1 MKPARRLA
9 IDRIFPDVDSGRF
22 EAKRIVHRPTKVAAD
37 IVCDGHD
44 VLSCTLYIRG
54 PHYESWT
61 TIPMTDVGND
71 RWEAAFT
78 PDHLGTWEY
87 TVRGGVDRFETWLR
101 DLKRRKNAGDD
112 LGDELIEGQQL
123 IDSVL
128 ESAPTR
134 VAEQLI
140 HIKSVLT
147 QPDGYSTAC
156 SNQLA
161 ALMAAHAD
169 HSEDTWFDIPRR
181 ICVERERAAV
191 GAWYEAFPRS
201 WGSPGAHGTLCDLA
215 NSIDYIA
222 SMGFDVLYLPPI
234 HPIGQ
239 SFRKGRNNSAHAQPV
254 DVGSPW
260 GIGSSTGGHTDIHPE
275 LGTLDD
281 FETLRHAVSGRGME
295 LALDLAL
302 QCSPDHPWVTDHPE
316 WFRHRADGSIRYA
329 ENPPKKYQD
338 IYPLDF
344 ETEGWQDLWQAVRE
358 ILEFWIS
365 HGVRIFRV
373 DNPHTKPFDFWEW
386 LLADVRRT
394 HPDVL
399 FLAEA
404 FTRPKTM
411 YRLAKVGFTQSYTY
425 FTWRTGKQEL
435 AEYLE
440 EVTSPPV
447 ADYFRPNFFTN
458 TPDILHETLQRGG
471 RPMFM
476 VRLALAALSVGN
488 WGIYG
493 PAMELQD
500 ATPRE
505 PGSEEY
511 LDSEKYEIRLWDR
524 QAPHTLAP
532 FITRLNEIRKSEAA
546 IRDHSPPVIETTD
559 DPFLLAW
566 SRHDPTTNNHLLIVV
581 NLKPEESRTD
591 TVELTTDHFG
601 KPLLT
606 SFSVSDLLTGERST
620 RPLKDFQVT
629 CTPTAPVIVLRLS
642 PNPYSNSADE

>member
-1 MKPARRLA
+1 MKPARRIA
-9 IDRIFPDVDSGRF
+9 IDQIFPDVDNGRF
-22 EAKRIVHRPTKVAAD
+22 EAKRIVHRPATVAAD

-44 VLSCTLYIRG
+44 VLSCAIYIRG
-54 PHYESWT
+54 PHDESWT

-78 PDHLGTWEY
+78 PDQLGTWEY
-87 TVRGGVDRFETWLR
+87 TVRSGVDRFQTWLR

-112 LGDELIEGQQL
+112 LLDEMIEGQQL

-128 ESAPTR
+128 QSAPTH
-134 VAEQLI
+134 VAGQLS

-147 QPDGYSTAC
+147 DTDGYFTAC

-161 ALMAAHAD
+161 SLMAAHTD
-169 HSEDTWFDIPRR
+169 HSEDTWLDIPRR

-191 GAWYEAFPRS
+191 GGWYEAFPRS
-201 WGSPGAHGTLCDLA
+201 WGAPGAHGTLCDLA
-215 NSIDYIA
+215 TKIDYIA

-239 SFRKGRNNSAHAQPV
+239 SFRKGKNNSVEADAE

-260 GIGSSTGGHTDIHPE
+260 GIGSIAGGHTEIHPD

-281 FETLRHAVSGRGME
+281 FQTLRRAVSERGME

-344 ETEGWQDLWQAVRE
+344 ETEAWQELWHAVRE
-358 ILEFWIS
+358 ILEFWIRQ
-365 HGVRIFRV
+365 GVRIFRV

-511 LDSEKYEIRLWDR
+511 LDSEKYEIKLWDR

-566 SRHDPTTNNHLLIVV
+566 SRYDPITHNHLLIVV
-581 NLKPEESRTD
+581 NLEPKESRTD
-591 TVELTTDHFG
+591 TVELTPGHFG
-601 KPLLT
+601 ESLPTTLAVT
-606 SFSVSDLLTGERST
+606 DLLTGERSK

-629 CTPTAPVIVLRLS
+629 CTPTDPVIVLRLS
-642 PNPYSNSADE
+642 PDPDSIAAVE

>member
-1 MKPARRLA
+1 MKPARRTA
-9 IDRIFPDVDSGRF
+9 IDQIFPDVDSGRF
-22 EAKRIVHRPTKVAAD
+22 AAKRIVHRPTKVAAD

-44 VLSCTLYIRG
+44 VLTCTLHIRG
-54 PHYESWT
+54 PHHESWA
-61 TIPMTDVGND
+61 TISMTDVGND

-78 PDHLGTWEY
+78 PDELGTWEY
-87 TVRGGVDRFETWLR
+87 TIRGGVDRFKTWLR
-101 DLKRRKNAGDD
+101 DLKQHKNAGDD
-112 LGDELIEGQQL
+112 LHDELIEGQQI

-128 ESAPTR
+128 ESAPTH
-134 VAEQLI
+134 VAKQLS
-140 HIKSVLT
+140 HIKSRLT
-147 QPDGYSTAC
+147 QSDGYSIAC

-161 ALMAAHAD
+161 SLMAAHAD
-169 HSEDTWFDIPRR
+169 HSEDTWLDIPRR
-181 ICVERERAAV
+181 ICVERARAAV

-201 WGSPGAHGTLCDLA
+201 WGSPGEHGTLCDLA

-234 HPIGQ
+234 HPIGH
-239 SFRKGRNNSAHAQPV
+239 SFRKGKNNSAHAQPE

-260 GIGSSTGGHTDIHPE
+260 GIGSFTGGHTDIHPE

-281 FETLRHAVSGRGME
+281 FETLQHALSEKGME
-295 LALDLAL
+295 LALDFAL

-316 WFRHRADGSIRYA
+316 WFCHRADGSIRYA

-344 ETEGWQDLWQAVRE
+344 DTEAWQELWHAVRE
-358 ILEFWIS
+358 ILEFWIRQ
-365 HGVRIFRV
+365 GVRIFRV

-425 FTWRTGKQEL
+425 FTWRTEKQEL

-440 EVTSPPV
+440 EVTTPPV

-511 LDSEKYEIRLWDR
+511 LNSEKYEIRLWDR

-546 IRDHSPPVIETTD
+546 IREDSPPLIEKTV

-566 SRHDPTTNNHLLIVV
+566 SRHDQATNNHLLVVV
-581 NLKPEESRTD
+581 NLKPEEFRTD
-591 TVELTTDHFG
+591 TVELTPDHFG
-601 KPLLT
+601 KPFLT
-606 SFSVSDLLTGERST
+606 TLAVTDLFTGERST
-620 RPLKDFQVT
+620 RPLKGFQVT
-629 CTPTAPVIVLRLS
+629 CTPTAPVIVLRLLPS
-642 PNPYSNSADE
+642 PNDGSTDE

>member
-1 MKPARRLA
+1 MKPARRIA
-9 IDRIFPDVDSGRF
+9 IDQIFPDVDSGRF
-22 EAKRIVHRPTKVAAD
+22 EAKRIVHRPATVAAD

-44 VLSCTLYIRG
+44 VLSCALYIRG
-54 PHYESWT
+54 PHHESWT
-61 TIPMTDVGND
+61 TIPMADVGND

-78 PDHLGTWEY
+78 PDQLGTWEY
-87 TVRGGVDRFETWLR
+87 TVRVGVDRFQTWLR
-101 DLKRRKNAGDD
+101 DLKRRKTAGDN
-112 LGDELIEGQQL
+112 LRDEMIEGQQL

-128 ESAPTR
+128 QSAPTD
-134 VAEQLI
+134 VAKQLSQM
-140 HIKSVLT
+140 KSALT
-147 QPDGYSTAC
+147 DPDGYSTAC

-161 ALMAAHAD
+161 SLMAAHAC
-169 HSEDTWFDIPRR
+169 HSEDTWLDSPRR

-215 NSIDYIA
+215 KKIDYIA

-239 SFRKGRNNSAHAQPV
+239 SFRKGKNNSVEADAE

-260 GIGSSTGGHTDIHPE
+260 GIGSTAGGHMDIHPD

-281 FETLRHAVSGRGME
+281 FQALRHAVSERRME

-344 ETEGWQDLWQAVRE
+344 ETEAWQELWHAVRE
-358 ILEFWIS
+358 ILEFWIRQ
-365 HGVRIFRV
+365 GVRIFRV

-425 FTWRTGKQEL
+425 FTWRTEKQEL

-511 LDSEKYEIRLWDR
+511 LDSEKYEIKLWDR

-532 FITRLNEIRKSEAA
+532 FITRLNEIRKTEAA
-546 IRDHSPPVIETTD
+546 IRNHSPPVIETTD

-581 NLKPEESRTD
+581 NLEPEESRTD
-591 TVELTTDHFG
+591 TVELTPGHFG
-601 KPLLT
+601 ESSPTTLAVT
-606 SFSVSDLLTGERST
+606 DLLTGERSK

-629 CTPTAPVIVLRLS
+629 CTPTDPVIVLRLS
-642 PNPYSNSADE
+642 PNPDSSSADQ

>member
-1 MKPARRLA
+1 MKPAHRIA
-9 IDRIFPDVDSGRF
+9 IDRIYPDVDGGRF
-22 EAKRIVHRPTKVAAD
+22 AAKCIANRLTTVAAD

-44 VLSCTLYIRG
+44 VLTCSLHLRR
-54 PHYESWT
+54 PNERLWT

-71 RWEAAFT
+71 RWEAVFT
-78 PDHLGTWEY
+78 PEQLGTWEY
-87 TVRGGVDRFETWLR
+87 TVSGGVDRFQTWLR

-112 LGDELIEGQQL
+112 LCDEMLEGQQL

-128 ESAPTR
+128 ESAPTQ
-134 VAEQLI
+134 VAEQLS
-140 HIKSVLT
+140 HIKFVLT
-147 QPDGYSTAC
+147 DPAGYPTAC
-156 SNQLA
+156 STQLA
-161 ALMAAHAD
+161 SLMAAHAD
-169 HSEDTWFDIPRR
+169 HSEDTWLDIPRR

-201 WGSPGAHGTLCDLA
+201 WGKPGAHGTLCDLA

-239 SFRKGRNNSAHAQPV
+239 SFRKGKNNSVQADAE

-260 GIGSSTGGHTDIHPE
+260 GIGSIAGGHTDIHPE

-281 FETLRHAVSGRGME
+281 FLTLRHAVSERGME

-302 QCSPDHPWVTDHPE
+302 QCSPDHPWVTKHPE

-344 ETEGWQDLWQAVRE
+344 ETAAWQELWHAVRE
-358 ILEFWIS
+358 ILEFWITR
-365 HGVRIFRV
+365 GVRIFRV

-386 LLADVRRT
+386 LLDDVRQT

-411 YRLAKVGFTQSYTY
+411 YRLAKIGFTQSYTY
-425 FTWRTGKQEL
+425 FTWRTKKQEL

-471 RPMFM
+471 RPMFK

-493 PAMELQD
+493 PAMELQET
-500 ATPRE
+500 TPRE

-511 LDSEKYEIRLWDR
+511 LNSEKYEIRLWDR

-546 IRDHSPPVIETTD
+546 IRDHSPPVIETTG

-566 SRHDPTTNNHLLIVV
+566 SRYEPATKNHLLIVV

-591 TVELTTDHFG
+591 TVELIPDQFGASLPTT
-601 KPLLT
+601 LAVT
-606 SFSVSDLLTGERST
+606 DLFTGEHST

-629 CTPTAPVIVLRLS
+629 CTPTDPVIVLRLL
-642 PNPYSNSADE
+642 PNHDSRSADE

>member
-1 MKPARRLA
+1 MKQARRVA
-9 IDRIFPDVDSGRF
+9 IDQIFPDVDSGRF
-22 EAKRIVHRPTKVAAD
+22 EAKRIVHRLTKVAAD

-44 VLSCTLYIRG
+44 VLACTLCIRG
-54 PHYESWT
+54 PHQGSWT
-61 TIPMTDVGND
+61 AIPMTDVGND

-87 TVRGGVDRFETWLR
+87 TVRGGVNRFETWLR
-101 DLKRRKNAGDD
+101 DLKRRKHAGED
-112 LGDELIEGQQL
+112 LCDEFIEGQKL

-128 ESAPTR
+128 KSAPTH
-134 VAEQLI
+134 VAKQLS
-140 HIKSVLT
+140 HIKSQLT
-147 QPDGYSTAC
+147 QPDGYCTAC
-156 SNQLA
+156 STQLA
-161 ALMAAHAD
+161 SLMAEHAD
-169 HSEDTWFDIPRR
+169 RSEDTWLDSPRR
-181 ICVERERAAV
+181 ICVEREQAAV

-201 WGSPGAHGTLCDLA
+201 WGSPGVHGTLSDLA

-239 SFRKGRNNSAHAQPV
+239 SFRKGKNNSAHARPE

-281 FETLRHAVSGRGME
+281 FETLRHAVSERGME
-295 LALDLAL
+295 LALDIAL

-344 ETEGWQDLWQAVRE
+344 ETEAWQELWHAVRE
-358 ILEFWIS
+358 ILEFWIRQ
-365 HGVRIFRV
+365 GVRIFRV

-386 LLADVRRT
+386 LLADVRRM
-394 HPDVL
+394 HPDIL

-425 FTWRTGKQEL
+425 FTWRTEKQEL

-440 EVTSPPV
+440 EVTTPPV

-493 PAMELQD
+493 PAMELQE

-511 LDSEKYEIRLWDR
+511 LNSEKYEIRQWDR
-524 QAPHTLAP
+524 QAPRTLAP

-546 IRDHSPPVIETTD
+546 VRENSRPLIEKTD
-559 DPFLLAW
+559 GPFLLAW
-566 SRHDPTTNNHLLIVV
+566 SRHDLATNNHLLIVV
-581 NLKPEESRTD
+581 NLKPEESRTE
-591 TVELTTDHFG
+591 TVEMKPDHFG
-601 KPLLT
+601 KPFLT
-606 SFSVSDLLTGERST
+606 TFAVTDLFTGECST

-629 CTPTAPVIVLRLS
+629 CTATNPVIVLRLS
-642 PNPYSNSADE
+642 PNPNGSSANE

>member
-1 MKPARRLA
+1 MKPARRTA
-9 IDRIFPDVDSGRF
+9 IDQIFPDVDSGRF
-22 EAKRIVHRPTKVAAD
+22 AAKRIVHRPTKVAAD

-44 VLSCTLYIRG
+44 ALTCTLHIRG
-54 PHYESWT
+54 PHHESWA
-61 TIPMTDVGND
+61 TISMTDVGND

-78 PDHLGTWEY
+78 PDELGTWEY
-87 TVRGGVDRFETWLR
+87 TIRGGVDRFKTWLR
-101 DLKRRKNAGDD
+101 DLKQHKNAGDD
-112 LGDELIEGQQL
+112 LHDELIEGQQI

-128 ESAPTR
+128 ESAPTH
-134 VAEQLI
+134 VAKQLS
-140 HIKSVLT
+140 HIKSRLT
-147 QPDGYSTAC
+147 QSDGYSIAC

-161 ALMAAHAD
+161 SLMAAHAD
-169 HSEDTWFDIPRR
+169 HSEDTWLDIPRR
-181 ICVERERAAV
+181 ICVERARAAV

-201 WGSPGAHGTLCDLA
+201 WGSPGEHGTLCDLA

-234 HPIGQ
+234 HPIGH
-239 SFRKGRNNSAHAQPV
+239 SFRKGKNNSAHAQPE

-260 GIGSSTGGHTDIHPE
+260 GIGSFTGGHTDIHPE

-281 FETLRHAVSGRGME
+281 FETLQHALSEKGME
-295 LALDLAL
+295 LALDFAL

-316 WFRHRADGSIRYA
+316 WFCHRADGSIRYA

-344 ETEGWQDLWQAVRE
+344 DTEAWQELWHAVRE
-358 ILEFWIS
+358 ILEFWIRQ
-365 HGVRIFRV
+365 GVRIFRV

-411 YRLAKVGFTQSYTY
+411 YRLAKIGFTQSYTY
-425 FTWRTGKQEL
+425 FTWRTEKQEL

-440 EVTSPPV
+440 EVTTPPV

-511 LDSEKYEIRLWDR
+511 LNSEKYEIRLWDR

-546 IRDHSPPVIETTD
+546 IREDSPPLIEKTV

-566 SRHDPTTNNHLLIVV
+566 SRHDQATNNHLLIVV
-581 NLKPEESRTD
+581 NLKPEEFRTD
-591 TVELTTDHFG
+591 TVELTPENFG
-601 KPLLT
+601 KPFLT
-606 SFSVSDLLTGERST
+606 TLAVTDLFTGERST
-620 RPLKDFQVT
+620 RPLKGFQVT
-629 CTPTAPVIVLRLS
+629 CTPTAPVIVLRLLPS
-642 PNPYSNSADE
+642 PNDGSTDE

>member
-1 MKPARRLA
+1 MKPAHRIA
-9 IDRIFPDVDSGRF
+9 IDRIYPDVDGGRF
-22 EAKRIVHRPTKVAAD
+22 AAKCIANRLTTVAAD

-44 VLSCTLYIRG
+44 VLTCSLHLRR
-54 PHYESWT
+54 PNERLWT

-71 RWEAAFT
+71 RWEAVFT
-78 PDHLGTWEY
+78 PEQLGTWEY
-87 TVRGGVDRFETWLR
+87 TVSGGVDRFQTWLR

-112 LGDELIEGQQL
+112 LCDEMLEGQQL

-128 ESAPTR
+128 ESAPTQ
-134 VAEQLI
+134 VAEQLS
-140 HIKSVLT
+140 HIKFVLT
-147 QPDGYSTAC
+147 DPAGYPTAC
-156 SNQLA
+156 STQLA
-161 ALMAAHAD
+161 SLMAAHAD
-169 HSEDTWFDIPRR
+169 HSEDTWLDIPRR

-201 WGSPGAHGTLCDLA
+201 WGKPGAHGTLCDLA

-239 SFRKGRNNSAHAQPV
+239 SFRKGKNNSVQADAE

-260 GIGSSTGGHTDIHPE
+260 GIGSIAGGHTDIHPE

-281 FETLRHAVSGRGME
+281 FLTLRHAVSERGME

-344 ETEGWQDLWQAVRE
+344 ETEGWQELWHAVRE

-365 HGVRIFRV
+365 QGVRIFRV

-386 LLADVRRT
+386 LLDDVRQT

-411 YRLAKVGFTQSYTY
+411 YRLAKIGFTQSYTY
-425 FTWRTGKQEL
+425 FTWRTKKQEL

-471 RPMFM
+471 RPMFK

-493 PAMELQD
+493 PAMELQET
-500 ATPRE
+500 TPRE

-511 LDSEKYEIRLWDR
+511 LNSEKYEIRLWDR

-546 IRDHSPPVIETTD
+546 IRDHSPPVIETTG

-566 SRHDPTTNNHLLIVV
+566 SRYEPATKNHLLIVV

-591 TVELTTDHFG
+591 TVELIPDQFGESLPTT
-601 KPLLT
+601 LAVT
-606 SFSVSDLLTGERST
+606 DLFTGEHST

-629 CTPTAPVIVLRLS
+629 CTPTDPVIVLRLL
-642 PNPYSNSADE
+642 PNHDSRSADE

>member
-1 MKPARRLA
+1 MKPANRIA
-9 IDRIFPDVDSGRF
+9 IDRIYPDVDGGRF
-22 EAKRIVHRPTKVAAD
+22 AAKCIANRLTTVAAD

-44 VLSCTLYIRG
+44 VLTCSLHLRR
-54 PHYESWT
+54 PNERLWT

-71 RWEAAFT
+71 RWEAVFT
-78 PDHLGTWEY
+78 PEQLGTWEY
-87 TVRGGVDRFETWLR
+87 TVSGGVDRFQTWLR
-101 DLKRRKNAGDD
+101 ALKRRKNAGDD
-112 LGDELIEGQQL
+112 LCDEMLEGQQL

-128 ESAPTR
+128 ESAPTQ
-134 VAEQLI
+134 VAEQLS
-140 HIKSVLT
+140 HIKFVLT
-147 QPDGYSTAC
+147 DPAGYPTAC
-156 SNQLA
+156 STQLA
-161 ALMAAHAD
+161 SLMAAHAD
-169 HSEDTWFDIPRR
+169 HSEDTWLDIPRR

-201 WGSPGAHGTLCDLA
+201 WGKPGAHGTLCDLA

-239 SFRKGRNNSAHAQPV
+239 SFRKGKNNSVQADAE

-260 GIGSSTGGHTDIHPE
+260 GIGSIAGGHTDIHPE

-281 FETLRHAVSGRGME
+281 FLTLRHAVSERGME

-302 QCSPDHPWVTDHPE
+302 QCSPDHLWITKHPE
-316 WFRHRADGSIRYA
+316 WFRHRVDGTIRYA

-344 ETEGWQDLWQAVRE
+344 ETEGWQELWHAVRE

-365 HGVRIFRV
+365 QGVRIFRV

-386 LLADVRRT
+386 LLDDVRQT

-411 YRLAKVGFTQSYTY
+411 YRLAKIGFTQSYTY
-425 FTWRTGKQEL
+425 FTWRTKKQEL

-471 RPMFM
+471 RPMFK

-493 PAMELQD
+493 PAMELQET
-500 ATPRE
+500 TPRE

-511 LDSEKYEIRLWDR
+511 LNSEKYEIRLWDR

-546 IRDHSPPVIETTD
+546 IRDHSPPVIETTG

-566 SRHDPTTNNHLLIVV
+566 SRYEPATKNHLLIVV

-591 TVELTTDHFG
+591 TVELIPDQFGESLPTT
-601 KPLLT
+601 LAVT
-606 SFSVSDLLTGERST
+606 DLFTGEHST

-629 CTPTAPVIVLRLS
+629 CTPTDPVIVLRLL
-642 PNPYSNSADE
+642 PNHDSRSADE

>member
-1 MKPARRLA
+1 MKPSRRTA
-9 IDRIFPDVDSGRF
+9 IDQIFPDVDSGRF
-22 EAKRIVHRPTKVAAD
+22 AAKRIVHRPTKVAAD

-44 VLSCTLYIRG
+44 VLTCTLHIRG
-54 PHYESWT
+54 PHHESWA
-61 TIPMTDVGND
+61 TISMTDVGND

-78 PDHLGTWEY
+78 PDQLGTWEY
-87 TVRGGVDRFETWLR
+87 TIRGGVDRFKTWLR
-101 DLKRRKNAGDD
+101 DLKQHKNAGDD
-112 LGDELIEGQQL
+112 LHDELIEGQQI

-128 ESAPTR
+128 ESAPTH
-134 VAEQLI
+134 VAKQLS
-140 HIKSVLT
+140 HIKSRLT
-147 QPDGYSTAC
+147 QSDGYSIAC

-161 ALMAAHAD
+161 SLMAAHAD
-169 HSEDTWFDIPRR
+169 HSEDTWLDIPRR
-181 ICVERERAAV
+181 ICVERARAAV

-201 WGSPGAHGTLCDLA
+201 WGSPGEHGTLCDLA

-234 HPIGQ
+234 HPIGH
-239 SFRKGRNNSAHAQPV
+239 SFRKGKNNSAHAQPE

-260 GIGSSTGGHTDIHPE
+260 GIGSFTGGHTDIHPE

-281 FETLRHAVSGRGME
+281 FETLQHALSEKGME
-295 LALDLAL
+295 LALDFAL

-316 WFRHRADGSIRYA
+316 WFCHRADGSIRYA

-344 ETEGWQDLWQAVRE
+344 DTEAWQELWHAVRE
-358 ILEFWIS
+358 ILEFWIRQ
-365 HGVRIFRV
+365 GVRIFRV

-425 FTWRTGKQEL
+425 FTWRTEKQEL

-440 EVTSPPV
+440 EVTTPPV

-511 LDSEKYEIRLWDR
+511 LNSEKYEIRLWDR
-524 QAPHTLAP
+524 QAQHTLAP

-546 IRDHSPPVIETTD
+546 IREDSPPLIEKTV

-566 SRHDPTTNNHLLIVV
+566 SRHDQATNNHLLIVV
-581 NLKPEESRTD
+581 NLKPEEFRTD
-591 TVELTTDHFG
+591 TVELTPDHFG
-601 KPLLT
+601 KPFLT
-606 SFSVSDLLTGERST
+606 TLAVTDLFTGERST
-620 RPLKDFQVT
+620 RPLKGFQVT
-629 CTPTAPVIVLRLS
+629 CTPTAPVIVLRLLPS
-642 PNPYSNSADE
+642 PNDSSADE

>member
-1 MKPARRLA
+1 MKPANRIA
-9 IDRIFPDVDSGRF
+9 IDRIYPDVDGGRF
-22 EAKRIVHRPTKVAAD
+22 AAKCIANRLTTVAAD

-44 VLSCTLYIRG
+44 VLTCSLHLRR
-54 PHYESWT
+54 PNERLWT

-71 RWEAAFT
+71 RWEAVFT
-78 PDHLGTWEY
+78 PEQLGTWEY
-87 TVRGGVDRFETWLR
+87 TVSGGVDRFQTWLR

-112 LGDELIEGQQL
+112 LCDEMLEGQQL

-128 ESAPTR
+128 ESAPTQ
-134 VAEQLI
+134 VAEQLS
-140 HIKSVLT
+140 HIKFVLT
-147 QPDGYSTAC
+147 DPAGYPTAC
-156 SNQLA
+156 STQLA
-161 ALMAAHAD
+161 SLMAAHAD
-169 HSEDTWFDIPRR
+169 HSEDTWLDIPRR

-201 WGSPGAHGTLCDLA
+201 WGKPGAHGTLCDLA

-239 SFRKGRNNSAHAQPV
+239 SFRKGKNNSVQADAE

-260 GIGSSTGGHTDIHPE
+260 GIGSIAGGHTDIHPE

-281 FETLRHAVSGRGME
+281 FLTLRHAVSERGME

-302 QCSPDHPWVTDHPE
+302 QCSPDHLWVTKHPE
-316 WFRHRADGSIRYA
+316 WFRHRVDGTIRYA

-344 ETEGWQDLWQAVRE
+344 ETEGWQELWHAVRE

-365 HGVRIFRV
+365 QGVRIFRV

-386 LLADVRRT
+386 LLDDVRQT

-411 YRLAKVGFTQSYTY
+411 YRLAKIGFTQSYTY
-425 FTWRTGKQEL
+425 FTWRTKKQEL

-471 RPMFM
+471 RPMFK

-493 PAMELQD
+493 PAMELQET
-500 ATPRE
+500 TPRE

-511 LDSEKYEIRLWDR
+511 LNSEKYEIRLWDR

-546 IRDHSPPVIETTD
+546 IRDHSPPVIETTG

-566 SRHDPTTNNHLLIVV
+566 SRYERATKNHLLIVV

-591 TVELTTDHFG
+591 TVELIPDQFGESLPTT
-601 KPLLT
+601 LAVT
-606 SFSVSDLLTGERST
+606 DLFTGEHST

-629 CTPTAPVIVLRLS
+629 CTPTDPVIVLRLL
-642 PNPYSNSADE
+642 PNHDSRSADG

>member
-1 MKPARRLA
+1 MKPARRTA
-9 IDRIFPDVDSGRF
+9 IDQIFPDVDSGRF
-22 EAKRIVHRPTKVAAD
+22 AAKRIVHRPTKVAAN

-44 VLSCTLYIRG
+44 VLTCTLHIRG
-54 PHYESWT
+54 PHHESWA
-61 TIPMTDVGND
+61 TISMTDVGND

-78 PDHLGTWEY
+78 PDELGTWEY
-87 TVRGGVDRFETWLR
+87 TIRGGVDRFKTWLR
-101 DLKRRKNAGDD
+101 DLKQHKNAGDD
-112 LGDELIEGQQL
+112 LHDELIEGQQI

-128 ESAPTR
+128 ESAPTH
-134 VAEQLI
+134 VAKQLS
-140 HIKSVLT
+140 HIKSRLT
-147 QPDGYSTAC
+147 QSDGYSIAC

-161 ALMAAHAD
+161 SLMAAHAD
-169 HSEDTWFDIPRR
+169 HSEYTWLDIPRR
-181 ICVERERAAV
+181 ICVERARAAV

-201 WGSPGAHGTLCDLA
+201 WGSPGEHGTLCDLA

-234 HPIGQ
+234 HPIGH
-239 SFRKGRNNSAHAQPV
+239 SFRKGKNNSAHAQPE

-260 GIGSSTGGHTDIHPE
+260 GIGSFTGGHTDIHPE

-281 FETLRHAVSGRGME
+281 FETLQHALSEKGME
-295 LALDLAL
+295 LALDFAL

-316 WFRHRADGSIRYA
+316 WFCHRADGSIRYA

-344 ETEGWQDLWQAVRE
+344 DTEAWQELWHAVRE
-358 ILEFWIS
+358 ILEFWIRQ
-365 HGVRIFRV
+365 GVRIFRV

-425 FTWRTGKQEL
+425 FTWRTEKQEL

-440 EVTSPPV
+440 EVTTPPV

-511 LDSEKYEIRLWDR
+511 LNSEKYEIRLWDR

-546 IRDHSPPVIETTD
+546 IREDSPPLIEKTV

-566 SRHDPTTNNHLLIVV
+566 SRHDPATNNHLLIVV
-581 NLKPEESRTD
+581 NLKPEEFRTD
-591 TVELTTDHFG
+591 TVELTPENFG
-601 KPLLT
+601 KPFLT
-606 SFSVSDLLTGERST
+606 TLAVTDLFTGERST
-620 RPLKDFQVT
+620 RPLKGFQVT
-629 CTPTAPVIVLRLS
+629 CTPTAPVIVLRLLPS
-642 PNPYSNSADE
+642 PNDGSADE

>member
-1 MKPARRLA
+1 MKPAHRIA
-9 IDRIFPDVDSGRF
+9 IDRIYPDVDGGRF
-22 EAKRIVHRPTKVAAD
+22 AAKCIANRLTTVAAD

-44 VLSCTLYIRG
+44 VLTCSLHLRR
-54 PHYESWT
+54 PNERLWT

-71 RWEAAFT
+71 RWEAVFT
-78 PDHLGTWEY
+78 PEQLGTWEY
-87 TVRGGVDRFETWLR
+87 TVSGGVDRFQTWLR

-112 LGDELIEGQQL
+112 LCDEMLEGQQL

-128 ESAPTR
+128 ESAPTQ
-134 VAEQLI
+134 VAEQLS
-140 HIKSVLT
+140 HIKFVLT
-147 QPDGYSTAC
+147 DPAGYPTAC
-156 SNQLA
+156 STQLA
-161 ALMAAHAD
+161 SLMAAHAD
-169 HSEDTWFDIPRR
+169 HSEDTWLDISRR

-201 WGSPGAHGTLCDLA
+201 WGKPGAHGTLCDLA

-239 SFRKGRNNSAHAQPV
+239 SFRKGKNNSVQADAEE
-254 DVGSPW
+254 VGSPW
-260 GIGSSTGGHTDIHPE
+260 GIGSIAGGHTDIHPE

-281 FETLRHAVSGRGME
+281 FLTLWHAVSERGME

-344 ETEGWQDLWQAVRE
+344 ETEGWQELWHAVRE

-365 HGVRIFRV
+365 QGVRIFRV

-386 LLADVRRT
+386 LLDDVRQT

-411 YRLAKVGFTQSYTY
+411 YRLAKIGFTQSYTY
-425 FTWRTGKQEL
+425 FTWRTKKQEL

-471 RPMFM
+471 RPMFK

-493 PAMELQD
+493 PAMELQET
-500 ATPRE
+500 TPRE

-511 LDSEKYEIRLWDR
+511 LNSEKYEIRLWDR

-546 IRDHSPPVIETTD
+546 IRDHSPPVIETTG

-566 SRHDPTTNNHLLIVV
+566 SRYEPATKNHLLIVV

-591 TVELTTDHFG
+591 TVELIPDQFGESLPTT
-601 KPLLT
+601 LAVT
-606 SFSVSDLLTGERST
+606 DLFTGEHST

-629 CTPTAPVIVLRLS
+629 CTPTDPVIVLRLL
-642 PNPYSNSADE
+642 PNPNSRSADE

>member
-1 MKPARRLA
+1 MKPAHRIA
-9 IDRIFPDVDSGRF
+9 IDRIYPDVDGGRF
-22 EAKRIVHRPTKVAAD
+22 AAKCIANRLTTVAAD

-44 VLSCTLYIRG
+44 VLTCSLHLRR
-54 PHYESWT
+54 PNERLWT

-71 RWEAAFT
+71 RWEAVFT
-78 PDHLGTWEY
+78 PEQLGTWEY
-87 TVRGGVDRFETWLR
+87 TVSGGVDRFQTWLR

-112 LGDELIEGQQL
+112 LCDEMLEGQQL

-128 ESAPTR
+128 ESAPTQ
-134 VAEQLI
+134 VAEQLS
-140 HIKSVLT
+140 HIKFVLT
-147 QPDGYSTAC
+147 DPAGYPTAC
-156 SNQLA
+156 STQLA
-161 ALMAAHAD
+161 SLMAAHAD
-169 HSEDTWFDIPRR
+169 HSEDTWLDIPRR

-201 WGSPGAHGTLCDLA
+201 WGKPGAHGTLCDLA

-239 SFRKGRNNSAHAQPV
+239 SFRKGKNNSVQADAE

-260 GIGSSTGGHTDIHPE
+260 GIGSIAGGHTDIHPE

-281 FETLRHAVSGRGME
+281 FLTLRHAVSERGME

-302 QCSPDHPWVTDHPE
+302 QCSPDHLWITKHPE
-316 WFRHRADGSIRYA
+316 WFRHRVDGTIRYA

-344 ETEGWQDLWQAVRE
+344 ETEGWQELWHAVRE

-365 HGVRIFRV
+365 QGVRIFRV

-386 LLADVRRT
+386 LLDDVRQT

-411 YRLAKVGFTQSYTY
+411 YRLAKIGFTQSYTY
-425 FTWRTGKQEL
+425 FTWRTKKQEL

-471 RPMFM
+471 RPMFK

-493 PAMELQD
+493 PAMELQET
-500 ATPRE
+500 TPRE

-511 LDSEKYEIRLWDR
+511 LNSEKYEIRLWDR

-546 IRDHSPPVIETTD
+546 IRDHSPPVIETTG

-566 SRHDPTTNNHLLIVV
+566 SRYEPATKNHLLIVV

-591 TVELTTDHFG
+591 TVELIPDQFGASLPTT
-601 KPLLT
+601 LAVT
-606 SFSVSDLLTGERST
+606 DLFTGEHST

-629 CTPTAPVIVLRLS
+629 CTPTDPVIVLRLL
-642 PNPYSNSADE
+642 PNPDSRSADE

>member
-1 MKPARRLA
+1 MKPAHRIA
-9 IDRIFPDVDSGRF
+9 IDQIYPDVDGGRF
-22 EAKRIVHRPTKVAAD
+22 AAKCIANRLTTVAAD

-44 VLSCTLYIRG
+44 VLTCSLHLRR
-54 PHYESWT
+54 PNERLWT

-71 RWEAAFT
+71 RWEAVFT
-78 PDHLGTWEY
+78 PEQLGTWEY
-87 TVRGGVDRFETWLR
+87 TVSGGVDRFQTWLR

-112 LGDELIEGQQL
+112 LCDEMLEGQQL

-128 ESAPTR
+128 ESAPTQ
-134 VAEQLI
+134 VAEQLS
-140 HIKSVLT
+140 HIKFVLT
-147 QPDGYSTAC
+147 DPAGYPTAC
-156 SNQLA
+156 STQLA
-161 ALMAAHAD
+161 SLMAAHAD
-169 HSEDTWFDIPRR
+169 HSEDTWLDIPRR

-201 WGSPGAHGTLCDLA
+201 WGKPGAHGTLCDLA

-239 SFRKGRNNSAHAQPV
+239 SFRKGKNNSVQADAE

-260 GIGSSTGGHTDIHPE
+260 GIGSIAGGHTDIHPE
-275 LGTLDD
+275 LGTPDD
-281 FETLRHAVSGRGME
+281 LLTLRHAVSERGME

-344 ETEGWQDLWQAVRE
+344 ETEGWQELWHAVRE
-358 ILEFWIS
+358 ILEFWITQ
-365 HGVRIFRV
+365 GIRIFRV

-386 LLADVRRT
+386 LLDDVRQT

-411 YRLAKVGFTQSYTY
+411 YRLAKIGFTQSYTY
-425 FTWRTGKQEL
+425 FTWRTEKQEL
-435 AEYLE
+435 AEYLG
-440 EVTSPPV
+440 EVTTPPV

-471 RPMFM
+471 RPMFK

-493 PAMELQD
+493 PAMELQET
-500 ATPRE
+500 TPRE

-511 LDSEKYEIRLWDR
+511 LNSEKYEIRLWDR

-546 IRDHSPPVIETTD
+546 IRDHSPPVIETTG

-566 SRHDPTTNNHLLIVV
+566 SRYEPVTKNHLLIVV
-581 NLKPEESRTD
+581 NLKPEETRTD
-591 TVELTTDHFG
+591 TVELIPDQFGESLPTT
-601 KPLLT
+601 LAVT
-606 SFSVSDLLTGERST
+606 DLFTGEHST

-629 CTPTAPVIVLRLS
+629 CTPTDPVIVLRLL
-642 PNPYSNSADE
+642 PNHDSRSADE

>member
-1 MKPARRLA
+1 MKPARRIA
-9 IDRIFPDVDSGRF
+9 IDQIFPDVDSGRF
-22 EAKRIVHRPTKVAAD
+22 EAKRIVHRPATVAAD

-44 VLSCTLYIRG
+44 VLSCALYIRG
-54 PHYESWT
+54 PHDESWT

-78 PDHLGTWEY
+78 PDQLGTWEY
-87 TVRGGVDRFETWLR
+87 TVRGGVDRFQTWLR

-112 LGDELIEGQQL
+112 LRDEMIEGQQL
-123 IDSVL
+123 IASVIQ
-128 ESAPTR
+128 SAPTH
-134 VAEQLI
+134 VSEQLS

-147 QPDGYSTAC
+147 DTDGYFTAC

-161 ALMAAHAD
+161 SLMAAHTD
-169 HSEDTWFDIPRR
+169 HSGDTWLDIPRR
-181 ICVERERAAV
+181 ICVERERGSV
-191 GAWYEAFPRS
+191 GGWYEAFPRS

-215 NSIDYIA
+215 TKIDYIA

-239 SFRKGRNNSAHAQPV
+239 SFRKGKNNSVEADAE

-260 GIGSSTGGHTDIHPE
+260 GIGSIAGGHTDIHPD

-281 FETLRHAVSGRGME
+281 FQTLRRAVSERGME

-344 ETEGWQDLWQAVRE
+344 ETEAWQELWHAVRE
-358 ILEFWIS
+358 ILEFWMRQ
-365 HGVRIFRV
+365 GVRIFRV

-425 FTWRTGKQEL
+425 FTWRTKKQEL

-500 ATPRE
+500 AKPRE

-511 LDSEKYEIRLWDR
+511 LDSEKYEIKLWDH
-524 QAPHTLAP
+524 QTPHTLAP

-581 NLKPEESRTD
+581 NLEPKESRTD
-591 TVELTTDHFG
+591 TVELTPDHFG
-601 KPLLT
+601 ESLPTTLAVT
-606 SFSVSDLLTGERST
+606 DLLTGERSK

-629 CTPTAPVIVLRLS
+629 CTPTDPVIVLRLS
-642 PNPYSNSADE
+642 PNPDSIAAVE